1 MTVWAKDNLLS
12 VFEKGVSYQMTGVFF
27 CDMIVKNIKRLR
39 LRREVMKEIIVYEMS
54 FGGIPECGRDIF
66 CILFREEYWNEYMR
80 IYNECFH
87 EMRKDLEIEPTDFY
101 SDYSQMKEKADST
114 YLCLQNGVIAGAVSC
129 YGNEL
134 DDLIVNKSFQR
145 QGLGEKLLLWGMKHI
160 KEQGYDEVIL
170 HVAEWNQN
178 AVRLY
183 LKNGFVIRKRE
194 RVR

>member
-1 MTVWAKDNLLS
+1 
-12 VFEKGVSYQMTGVFF
+12 
-27 CDMIVKNIKRLR
+27 
-39 LRREVMKEIIVYEMS
+39 MKEIIAYEMS
-54 FGGIPECGRDIF
+54 YGGIAECGRDIF

-145 QGLGEKLLLWGMKHI
+145 QGLGEKLLLWGIKHI
-160 KEQGYDEVIL
+160 KEQGYDEVVL